1 MALSTETSLSEFQSI
16 VGWEG
21 GVHDQKFAFK
31 SLGDDGELIAAVTGS
46 KIRVLSMFASCD
58 DVNEVVS
65 VYLEDGTTQIGPKFL
80 AGALITS
87 TQFVDV
93 SGTGLDNTANANQHV
108 AHLPPCLLPFSPAGW
123 CETTA
128 GAALNAEFSAA
139 ITTGKVEFM
148 IVYQEIP

>member
-1 MALSTETSLSEFQSI
+1 MALSTETSLSEFQSV

-31 SLGDDGELIAAVTGS
+31 SLADDGVLVAAVSGS
-46 KIRVLSMFASCD
+46 KIRVLSMFTSCD
-58 DVNEVVS
+58 DINEVVS

-80 AGALITS
+80 VGALVQTLAYINDA
-87 TQFVDV
+87 TQM
-93 SGTGLDNTANANQHV
+93 ANNVNHIAQ
-108 AHLPPCLLPFSPAGW
+108 LPPVLLPFSPAGW